1 VLKPGL
7 WPALLAAIVALALV
21 ASWLFDP
28 TPPAGIIQLDSPVLS
43 DGHVR
48 LAWRTAPAR
57 RYLVEVLASDNVPR
71 FAGNAEALFLDLPGD
86 VSTEIVRGEAR
97 VWRVTAFDE
106 EDAVQATSSLSP
118 LALSSAA
125 R

>member
-1 VLKPGL
+1 VFKPRL
-7 WPALLAAIVALALV
+7 WPALVAAVAALALG

-28 TPPAGIIQLDSPVLS
+28 TPAGVIQLDSPVLA
-43 DGHVR
+43 DGRVR

-97 VWRVTAFDE
+97 VWRVTAFDD
-106 EDAVQATSSLSP
+106 EDAVQASSSLSP
-118 LALSSAA
+118 LALSPAA
-125 R
+125 S